1 MTRLDS
7 YHYNTMPQNVLLI
20 DNDPD
25 VRQRTKQF
33 LQDAGYSVTEAEGE
47 NQAYGLARNKK
58 FDIAVIDLILENS
71 DSGFSL
77 SYHFKQDYP
86 NMPIV
91 MLSSAVSEFGIA
103 FSLESTAERDWIKAD
118 VLLNKPIRNEQ
129 LLQAVR
135 RLSPQ

>member
-1 MTRLDS
+1 M
-7 YHYNTMPQNVLLI
+7 I

-25 VRQRTKQF
+25 FRERTKLF
-33 LQDAGYSVTEAEGE
+33 LQDAGYKVTEAEGE
-47 NQAYGLARNKK
+47 SQAYEIARKKKFGLAIVN
-58 FDIAVIDLILENS
+58 LMLENS

-91 MLSSAVSEFGIA
+91 LMSSSNGKFGID
-103 FSLESTAERDWIKAD
+103 FSLESAAERSWIKAD

-129 LLQAVR
+129 LLHAVR
-135 RLSPQ
+135 QFLPEK